1 MSYEDETAQAI
12 RPAHLTGIPAPE
24 PQMRSFALTI
34 FAPMLALAGLG
45 LVALVPTPKEIV
57 MAMKPVG
64 TPLQIVQGRDPDARE
79 PVVTLA
85 SRIKD
90 AAGDHIGANVDC
102 FEDLNLADPAKLDRC
117 GRVVYQALAE
127 VADNP
132 RSFALDTAS
141 PMSRKMLVE
150 ELKLAAT
157 EVCRE
162 RWSRTGLFDTD
173 SPACAVSM
181 AALETP
187 AD

>member
-12 RPAHLTGIPAPE
+12 RPAHLAGIPEPE

-34 FAPMLALAGLG
+34 FAPVLALAGLG

-79 PVVTLA
+79 PLVSLA

-90 AAGDHIGANVDC
+90 AAGNQIGANADC

-127 VADNP
+127 VEENP
-132 RSFALDTAS
+132 RSFSFDTAA
-141 PMSRKMLVE
+141 PISRKALVE
-150 ELKLAAT
+150 ELRLAAT

-162 RWSRTGLFDTD
+162 RWSRTGIVSEA
-173 SPACAVSM
+173 SPACAVSL

-187 AD
+187 RD

>member
-45 LVALVPTPKEIV
+45 LVTLVPSPKEIV

-79 PVVTLA
+79 PLVSLA

-90 AAGDHIGANVDC
+90 AAGHQIGANADC

-127 VADNP
+127 VEENP
-132 RSFALDTAS
+132 RAFSIGTAA
-141 PMSRKMLVE
+141 PISRKALVE
-150 ELKLAAT
+150 ELRLAAT

-162 RWSRTGLFDTD
+162 RWSRAGIVPEA
-173 SPACAVSM
+173 SPACAVSL

-187 AD
+187 RD